1 MQQRQPR
8 LGDVVDDYCPR
19 ERRVTNHA
27 VVAMVGDEVKQ
38 TRCTTCDAEHDY
50 KHAKVPP
57 QRKKKDVPGALY
69 QQVLDG
75 IPRVVPPDQAP
86 DDEPE
91 AEAAIVQAES
101 EADVEGDAAPLAADA
116 APAGEHEG
124 PVHRRLIR
132 ATLPRLP
139 GAEPPVR
146 REPEFTMRTPAHGR
160 SGKPKNGFRGGGMQR
175 AGGPGSRAGAGQRP
189 RQPGQAAR
197 PPGGRWC
204 LEPLGSARLRRPRS
218 RGTAPGARRQ
228 EAFAIARFRARSPRH
243 SYATDVKGWRG
254 HYVPRVSG
262 RAAAAGQRAT
272 AGGTVGSD
280 GSVRAHR
287 RSADV
292 CRAPAGSAHHAGHH
306 GGIAHLLQ
314 AR

>member
-57 QRKKKDVPGALY
+57 QRKKKDGPGALY

-75 IPRVVPPDQAP
+75 IPRVVPTPEQAL
-86 DDEPE
+86 DDAADSVAAQSDADAEND
-91 AEAAIVQAES
+91 AEAAA
-101 EADVEGDAAPLAADA
+101 LAADGE
-116 APAGEHEG
+116 PTGEHEG

-160 SGKPKNGFRGGGMQR
+160 PGKPKNGFRGGGMHRSGGAPGQGQGSGNSGR
-175 AGGPGSRAGAGQRP
+175 RHGRPGGEGVWNRSGQPSSGGRGAGGQGQGR
-189 RQPGQAAR
+189 
-197 PPGGRWC
+197 GGKK
-204 LEPLGSARLRRPRS
+204 RS
-218 RGTAPGARRQ
+218 R
-228 EAFAIARFRARSPRH
+228 
-243 SYATDVKGWRG
+243 
-254 HYVPRVSG
+254 
-262 RAAAAGQRAT
+262 
-272 AGGTVGSD
+272 
-280 GSVRAHR
+280 
-287 RSADV
+287 
-292 CRAPAGSAHHAGHH
+292 
-306 GGIAHLLQ
+306 
-314 AR
+314 

>member
-75 IPRVVPPDQAP
+75 IPRVVPTPEQTS

-91 AEAAIVQAES
+91 VTAGQAEGD
-101 EADVEGDAAPLAADA
+101 ADVEGDAAPLAAES
-116 APAGEHEG
+116 APSGEHEG

-146 REPEFTMRTPAHGR
+146 REPEFTMRTPAHTR
-160 SGKPKNGFRGGGMQR
+160 PGKPKNGFRGGGMQR
-175 AGGPGSRAGAGQRP
+175 AGGPSGQGQGQGNAHGNRGKRHGRPGGEGAWNRSGQPGSGGRGPGGQRP
-189 RQPGQAAR
+189 
-197 PPGGRWC
+197 GR
-204 LEPLGSARLRRPRS
+204 GDKKRS
-218 RGTAPGARRQ
+218 R
-228 EAFAIARFRARSPRH
+228 
-243 SYATDVKGWRG
+243 
-254 HYVPRVSG
+254 
-262 RAAAAGQRAT
+262 
-272 AGGTVGSD
+272 
-280 GSVRAHR
+280 
-287 RSADV
+287 
-292 CRAPAGSAHHAGHH
+292 
-306 GGIAHLLQ
+306 
-314 AR
+314 

>member
-75 IPRVVPPDQAP
+75 IPRVVPTPDP
-86 DDEPE
+86 SLEDDAERAACRRDAEAEPE
-91 AEAAIVQAES
+91 
-101 EADVEGDAAPLAADA
+101 GDSRALAADG
-116 APAGEHEG
+116 APTGELEG

-139 GAEPPVR
+139 GAEAPVEAR
-146 REPEFTMRTPAHGR
+146 ARVHDARPGAWPAR
-160 SGKPKNGFRGGGMQR
+160 QAEKRL
-175 AGGPGSRAGAGQRP
+175 SRAAACTAR
-189 RQPGQAAR
+189 AAR
-197 PPGGRWC
+197 PGRARDKGKGQGNQPWRQASRSSRRRQC
-204 LEPLGSARLRRPRS
+204 AGIALANPVRAVVAPADSAQGRGDKKRS
-218 RGTAPGARRQ
+218 R
-228 EAFAIARFRARSPRH
+228 
-243 SYATDVKGWRG
+243 
-254 HYVPRVSG
+254 
-262 RAAAAGQRAT
+262 
-272 AGGTVGSD
+272 
-280 GSVRAHR
+280 
-287 RSADV
+287 
-292 CRAPAGSAHHAGHH
+292 
-306 GGIAHLLQ
+306 
-314 AR
+314 

>member
-75 IPRVVPPDQAP
+75 IPRVVPTPEAVDE
-86 DDEPE
+86 EPE
-91 AEAAIVQAES
+91 AVVAQDDGEATATPLD
-101 EADVEGDAAPLAADA
+101 ADG
-116 APAGEHEG
+116 APAGAPEG

-139 GAEPPVR
+139 GAEPPLR
-146 REPEFTMRTPAHGR
+146 REPEFTMRTPAHTR
-160 SGKPKNGFRGGGMQR
+160 PGKSKNGFRGGGGGMHRTGGSPGSGQGHSPGNH
-175 AGGPGSRAGAGQRP
+175 AGKRHGHGRPGGDGVWNRSGQPSTGGRGPGGQRQGRGGKKGP
-189 RQPGQAAR
+189 R
-197 PPGGRWC
+197 
-204 LEPLGSARLRRPRS
+204 
-218 RGTAPGARRQ
+218 
-228 EAFAIARFRARSPRH
+228 
-243 SYATDVKGWRG
+243 
-254 HYVPRVSG
+254 
-262 RAAAAGQRAT
+262 
-272 AGGTVGSD
+272 
-280 GSVRAHR
+280 
-287 RSADV
+287 
-292 CRAPAGSAHHAGHH
+292 
-306 GGIAHLLQ
+306 
-314 AR
+314 